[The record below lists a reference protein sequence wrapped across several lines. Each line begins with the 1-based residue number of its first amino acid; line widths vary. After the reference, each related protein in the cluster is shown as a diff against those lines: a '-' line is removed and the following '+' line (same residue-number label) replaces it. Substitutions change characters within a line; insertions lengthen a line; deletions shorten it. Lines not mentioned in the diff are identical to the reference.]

1 MIPRILITG
10 GSGILASALKK
21 YCDSSNIIC
30 FAPNKEECNILSRD
44 SIRNAIQN
52 TNPTI
57 LIHAAAYVDT
67 IGCEHNIDKSID
79 VNVIGTANVVTESLN
94 TVNKLVYMSTEYV
107 FSGKSG
113 DYTIDDKLDPI
124 NVYGKTKAAGEY
136 IVSSKEN
143 HQILRAAFIR
153 KEHTRVFNDQYCS
166 RYFLDDIVPIII
178 DNVLYNNAK
187 IVHISSGKKMR
198 TSEIFENGGRI
209 VTRINIP
216 DEHKHIIPKDTSLRN
231 SSKF

>member
-30 FAPNKEECNILSRD
+30 FAPNKKECDILSRD
-44 SIRNAIQN
+44 SIRNAIKN
-52 TNPTI
+52 TRPTI

-67 IGCEHNIDKSID
+67 VGCENNIDKSID
-79 VNVIGTANVVTESLN
+79 INVIGTANVVIESLN
-94 TVNKLVYMSTEYV
+94 TVDKLVYMSTEYV

-113 DYTIDDKLDPI
+113 NYTVDDRLDPI

-153 KEHTRVFNDQYCS
+153 KEHTHVFNDQYCS
-166 RYFLDDIVPIII
+166 RYFLYDIVPIII
-178 DNVLYNNAK
+178 NNILYNNDK
-187 IVHISSGKKMR
+187 IVHISNGKKMR
-198 TSEIFENGGRI
+198 TSEIFENSGRV

-216 DEHKHIIPKDTSLRN
+216 DEHRHIIPTDTSLKD